1 MQKILHCSDFDGT
14 LTTAD
19 SLLLFIR
26 FAHGTT
32 FFIVGFLLHLPL
44 LVLMKFHLYSNSKMK
59 QRIFSFFFKGMSEE
73 KFNALCHDFARQHQ
87 HLLRRQGIDTLL
99 KALER
104 GEEVLIVSASI
115 DRWVSPFFSSHPCL
129 QVIGTQIE
137 VREGRITGRF
147 SSPNCYGAE
156 KVNRINA
163 TIPNRNHYYIIA
175 YGDSRGDKEMLDYA
189 DERYYRPF
197 QS

>member
-19 SLLLFIR
+19 TLLLFIR
-26 FAHGTT
+26 FAHGTA

-44 LVLMKFHLYSNSKMK
+44 LVLMKFHLYSNGKMK
-59 QRIFSFFFKGMSEE
+59 QRIFSFFFRGMSEE

-189 DERYYRPF
+189 DERYYQPF